1 MILQGMQYKLMTLK
15 IDSFPVDMM
24 RYKYSRLQP
33 SIALQ
38 DRG

>member
-1 MILQGMQYKLMTLK
+1 MQYKLMILK

-24 RYKYSRLQP
+24 RYIYSRLLP

-38 DRG
+38 GRG